1 MPVRHRGNE
10 LSEPKFGWMLYQ
22 ERRLAAAF
30 DFSIRAAY
38 SACLRRSG
46 SINRRCFIWHFDR
59 IKVNLMAV
67 PDYADQC

>member
-30 DFSIRAAY
+30 GLPTALVYGVQALLIDVASFGISIE
-38 SACLRRSG
+38 
-46 SINRRCFIWHFDR
+46 
-59 IKVNLMAV
+59 
-67 PDYADQC
+67 